1 MQSSLTR
8 NIGRLSARSASKHD
22 IPVKRKIHAVIEC
35 HWITISEIMAPYFPT
50 VSFEKWVL
58 ANTGA
63 KWTPRSCL
71 PVFCYLNY
79 VSRERNRGYL
89 FLPRH
94 HAFRIRR
101 RRPTNPAV
109 ESLLRLFRPRCFF
122 VRPLAKNSEPT
133 IRSGSIEK
141 LTSFNPGERNGAW
154 YFKFMKSTRLS

>member
-1 MQSSLTR
+1 MWTPLMWNVGVVNCTVNIKTR
-8 NIGRLSARSASKHD
+8 DPCKTAC
-22 IPVKRKIHAVIEC
+22 KIHAVIEC

-63 KWTPRSCL
+63 KWAPRSCL

-101 RRPTNPAV
+101 RHPTKPAV

-122 VRPLAKNSEPT
+122 VRLLVKNSGSA
-133 IRSGSIEK
+133 IR
-141 LTSFNPGERNGAW
+141 
-154 YFKFMKSTRLS
+154 KSTYITDIFNSWEQESLVL